1 MSAGAPGDV
10 AAAGGPSFR
19 QLARA
24 AAQGGVRADEG
35 ALPRELLLLRA
46 ADDAYA
52 VPVERV
58 REIVRLRPIT
68 PIPRA
73 PRAILGVVALRGEM
87 IEVVDLRRRLGLPE
101 AEPRRTRRI
110 VVLHTAQ
117 GEATGLLV
125 DAASD
130 VLRVPDSA
138 LVPPPAGEAGAV
150 VALCTWQERFV
161 SVLDVDRV
169 LDLGVAG

>member
-1 MSAGAPGDV
+1 MSAEAPDEGT
-10 AAAGGPSFR
+10 AAGGPGFR
-19 QLARA
+19 ELARA
-24 AAQGGVRADEG
+24 AARGEVRADEG
-35 ALPRELLLLRA
+35 VLLRELLLLRA

-73 PRAILGVVALRGEM
+73 PRVLLGVVALRGEM

-101 AEPRRTRRI
+101 AEPRRMHRI
-110 VVLHTAQ
+110 VVLHTAH

-130 VLRVPDSA
+130 VLRVQDSA
-138 LVPPPAGEAGAV
+138 LGPPPAGESGAV

>member
-1 MSAGAPGDV
+1 MSAGATGDERGKSGAGFRELARV
-10 AAAGGPSFR
+10 AAR
-19 QLARA
+19 TEAR
-24 AAQGGVRADEG
+24 GDEG
-35 ALPRELLLLRA
+35 ALLREFLLLRA
-46 ADDAYA
+46 AGDAYA

-73 PRAILGVVALRGEM
+73 PHAIRGVVALRGDM
-87 IEVVDLRRRLGLPE
+87 IEVVDLRRRLGLPD
-101 AEPRRTRRI
+101 AEPGRAQRI
-110 VVLHTAQ
+110 VVLHGVE

-130 VLRVPDSA
+130 VLRVEESA
-138 LVPPPAGEAGAV
+138 LGPPPAGEAGAV
-150 VALCTWQERFV
+150 VALCAWQERFV

-169 LDLGVAG
+169 LDLGAAG